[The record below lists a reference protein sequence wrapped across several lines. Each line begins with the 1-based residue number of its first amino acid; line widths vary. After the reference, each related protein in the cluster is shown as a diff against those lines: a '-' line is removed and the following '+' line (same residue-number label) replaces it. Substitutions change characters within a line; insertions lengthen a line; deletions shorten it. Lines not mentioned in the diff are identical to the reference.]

1 VNAADKLGLTPLQIL
16 LAKLLDLAFIQN
28 KPQELRPSKV
38 YTVHCT
44 ENAVSMVDSLFNSS
58 NNSEE
63 VR

>member
-38 YTVHCT
+38 YIQCT
-44 ENAVSMVDSLFNSS
+44 ENAVSMLDSLFNSS

>member
-38 YTVHCT
+38 YNILHRKFCV
-44 ENAVSMVDSLFNSS
+44 NAGRSFQLIK
-58 NNSEE
+58 
-63 VR
+63 

>member
-38 YTVHCT
+38 
-44 ENAVSMVDSLFNSS
+44 S
-58 NNSEE
+58 
-63 VR
+63 